1 MDDPIDRMTFASE
14 LRAPGGP
21 GLARANLLIAR
32 EVAYPDLRPSRYLT
46 QLDAWAAEA
55 SGQCARTASVAERA
69 ACVSQLLFGEL
80 DLRGNEEAYYDP
92 RNSYLN
98 EVMERRLG
106 LPISL
111 SAIYLEVAERIG
123 LPAYGVGLPGHFV
136 VAVADGEVRHLLD
149 PFHGGAPLTR
159 EDAAAL
165 VRSVTGYSGPFLSG
179 WLSPVSTPQIL
190 ARMLQN
196 LRGAYVRQEAW
207 GAAAAIVERL
217 RLLQPQAPEHLRELG
232 VLLQR
237 AGALRRAAEYL
248 EEYLL
253 LAPDAP
259 DAESVRQTLNA
270 MIRQLARLN

>member
-1 MDDPIDRMTFASE
+1 MDDPIDGITFARE
-14 LRAPGGP
+14 LRSPGGP

-32 EVAYPDLRPSRYLT
+32 EAAYPDLRPSRYLA
-46 QLDAWAAEA
+46 QLDAWAAEVMR
-55 SGQCARTASVAERA
+55 QCPRTAPVIERA

-80 DLRGNEEAYYDP
+80 GLRGNDEAYYDP

-98 EVMERRLG
+98 AVMERKLG

-123 LPAYGVGLPGHFV
+123 LPAYGVGLPGHFI
-136 VAVADGEVRHLLD
+136 VAVADGEARHLLD
-149 PFHGGAPLTR
+149 PFHGGALLTR

-165 VRSVTGYSGPFLSG
+165 VRSATGYGGPFLSG

-196 LRGAYVRQEAW
+196 LRAAYVRQEAW
-207 GAAAAIVERL
+207 SMAAAIVERL
-217 RLLQPQAPEHLRELG
+217 RLLQPQAPEHVRELG

-237 AGALRRAAEYL
+237 AGALRRASEHL

-253 LAPDAP
+253 LAPDAS
-259 DAESVRQTLNA
+259 DTEAVRQTLNA